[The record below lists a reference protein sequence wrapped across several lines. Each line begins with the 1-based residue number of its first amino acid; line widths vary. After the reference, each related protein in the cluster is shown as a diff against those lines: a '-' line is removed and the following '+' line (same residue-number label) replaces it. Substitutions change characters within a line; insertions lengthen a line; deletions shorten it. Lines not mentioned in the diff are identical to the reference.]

1 MVNEQRADRQFGNL
15 KMLGNVL
22 LIFYRVVVTESLV
35 YRFEGA
41 QKLGSK

>member
-1 MVNEQRADRQFGNL
+1 MV
-15 KMLGNVL
+15 GNVL

-35 YRFEGA
+35 YGFEWA